1 LSAGG
6 ITRPVFLHSFAE
18 RRTTLPTRS
27 GEAQSSEARTRAD
40 ASFKKEERAKDGAKA
55 MMEYVANGKSVREKM
70 AQLKA
75 LRLAKEAA
83 DKEAGIAKKAVAAKR

>member
-1 LSAGG
+1 M
-6 ITRPVFLHSFAE
+6 
-18 RRTTLPTRS
+18 PTRS

-70 AQLKA
+70 ARLKA
-75 LRLAKEAA
+75 LRLTKEAA
-83 DKEAGIAKKAVAAKR
+83 DKEAEIAKKAVAAKR